1 MSYLKQ
7 LHIQNR
13 LTQNEL
19 AAKLYIT
26 RATVSKWEH
35 GTAYPTIEQLLDLST
50 VLNVDVD
57 KLAKEIYG
65 F

>member
-26 RATVSKWEH
+26 RTTVSKWEY